1 MVNKIWQ
8 LEVESNYKDK
18 RLDKFL
24 VNSFP
29 DLSRSYLVK
38 LIKDGFVLCN
48 DIEVKA
54 SYKLRLNDIIKILF
68 PEIKHL
74 SLEPFDLKLKFLYED
89 DDLVVLEK
97 PPMLAVHGG
106 SGIRTPTLVNGLLF
120 QCKNLSGIGG
130 VLRPGIVHRLDK
142 ETSGVMIVAKNDY
155 AHRILSDQFRNRTI
169 NKTYIAIVYGVPNI
183 EGGLIDYK
191 IGRDLNNRIK
201 ISKNSKSLRIAET
214 KWRKKEDLGDFSI
227 LEAFPLTGR
236 THQIRVHF
244 DLIGYPI
251 VGDKVYGKGFKSKI
265 DNNLKKLCSRQLLHA
280 QSIEFIHPR
289 KNKVIKIQ
297 SDIPKDFNDFIEALK

>member
-1 MVNKIWQ
+1 M
-8 LEVESNYKDK
+8 
-18 RLDKFL
+18 
-24 VNSFP
+24 
-29 DLSRSYLVK
+29 
-38 LIKDGFVLCN
+38 
-48 DIEVKA
+48 
-54 SYKLRLNDIIKILF
+54 
-68 PEIKHL
+68 
-74 SLEPFDLKLKFLYED
+74 
-89 DDLVVLEK
+89 
-97 PPMLAVHGG
+97 
-106 SGIRTPTLVNGLLF
+106 
-120 QCKNLSGIGG
+120 
-130 VLRPGIVHRLDK
+130 
-142 ETSGVMIVAKNDY
+142 
-155 AHRILSDQFRNRTI
+155 
-169 NKTYIAIVYGVPNI
+169 
-183 EGGLIDYK
+183 
-191 IGRDLNNRIK
+191 NNRIK